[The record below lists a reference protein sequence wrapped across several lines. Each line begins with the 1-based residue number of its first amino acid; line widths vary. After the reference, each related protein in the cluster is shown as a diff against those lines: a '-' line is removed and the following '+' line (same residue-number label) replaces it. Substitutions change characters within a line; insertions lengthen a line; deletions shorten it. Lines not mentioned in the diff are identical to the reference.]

1 MSRPSL
7 SRLILTLGL
16 VGMAGMVW
24 ADDRAAMEDALFE
37 NSDGM
42 VQVQAQATPEPPEPK
57 VVGFSGELTTVGVET
72 FGNSNPSNALYTYS
86 VAEIYLDARLPQG
99 AKVFGNLEANLY
111 GQSATTEVAL
121 REMFLDFNVQHAVY
135 FRAGKQVLQ
144 WGRCYLWNPTDLI
157 NIERRSFVRKIGN
170 REGAYGLKAHA
181 PFGTWMN
188 LYGFVDTGS
197 ATQAD
202 QTSASFKAEWLIANF
217 EMAASAWMKK
227 GYLPVWGYDFST
239 RLWSA
244 DVVGEVSVSRGQNH
258 VMRAITDDTLELS
271 QNSETWTPQACLDIS
286 KKFQVGDFKD
296 RLSINLEG
304 YYNGAGYSENIFN
317 DKKIYTFARPITVHD
332 AQGNTHSV
340 MSGTQL
346 TFFQMNNL
354 YTPNYHARYYA
365 AVFTSF
371 SRFLLTDMS
380 LDCNYIHNCVDQSG
394 TLTAG
399 LTYSQLNNLTL
410 GILGLVYLGEADRE
424 FTFNQQNY
432 GVQASAGLSF

>member
-1 MSRPSL
+1 MR
-7 SRLILTLGL
+7 T
-16 VGMAGMVW
+16 
-24 ADDRAAMEDALFE
+24 
-37 NSDGM
+37 
-42 VQVQAQATPEPPEPK
+42 
-57 VVGFSGELTTVGVET
+57 
-72 FGNSNPSNALYTYS
+72 
-86 VAEIYLDARLPQG
+86 
-99 AKVFGNLEANLY
+99 
-111 GQSATTEVAL
+111 
-121 REMFLDFNVQHAVY
+121 
-135 FRAGKQVLQ
+135 
-144 WGRCYLWNPTDLI
+144 I
-157 NIERRSFVRKIGN
+157 N
-170 REGAYGLKAHA
+170 
-181 PFGTWMN
+181 
-188 LYGFVDTGS
+188 
-197 ATQAD
+197 
-202 QTSASFKAEWLIANF
+202 
-217 EMAASAWMKK
+217 
-227 GYLPVWGYDFST
+227 
-239 RLWSA
+239 
-244 DVVGEVSVSRGQNH
+244 
-258 VMRAITDDTLELS
+258 DDTLELT

-304 YYNGAGYSENIFN
+304 YYNGAGYNENIFN
-317 DKKIYTFARPITVHD
+317 DKKTYTFAHPITVHD